1 MILII
6 LKYWWVLYIF
16 FGILQTIG
24 LILYHKRVWIE
35 YNTKIKKI
43 KPKYLLMMFVCSFI
57 PYISIFCYTHNFFTA
72 FIVFTLINAVYAF
85 IGLCFSVSG
94 LTKIR
99 LILLLILIAE
109 LVLTIVLTC
118 CIHTDAA
125 WMKIMLGLDIG
136 SIFVGSVFSV
146 YVCCAIHEL
155 HYTSIG

>member
-6 LKYWWVLYIF
+6 LKYWWVLYIIF
-16 FGILQTIG
+16 CVLQTVG

-35 YNTKIKKI
+35 YNPKIKKI
-43 KPKYLLMMFVCSFI
+43 KPKYLLMMFGCSFI
-57 PYISIFCYTHNFFTA
+57 PYISIFCYNHNSFTA
-72 FIVFTLINAVYAF
+72 FIVFTLINAIYAF
-85 IGLCFSVSG
+85 IGLCFSVSE

-99 LILLLILIAE
+99 LILLILLIAE
-109 LVLTIVLTC
+109 LVLTILLTC
-118 CIHTDAA
+118 GIHTDTA